1 MAIDTY
7 TRSFAEILTQVSKMK
22 TKKEKVSFL
31 RQYQTDALR
40 MICKASFDPKIEW
53 VLPEGDVPYT
63 VNDAPEGTEHT
74 LLQKEVRR
82 LYHFIKGGNPA
93 LKQNKREMMFV
104 QMLEGLHK
112 DEAVLLVAAKDKKLQ
127 VLDIGTGSGCI
138 LLSIL
143 KERSNFYGTGIDIS
157 KKSIN
162 VSKFNAKQLNLMN
175 KVKFFNSSVDNFKIG
190 KYDLIVSNPP
200 YIELLN
206 LKYLEKD
213 VVNFE
218 PKLALSGGLDGFSKI
233 RKVINKANT
242 LIKKN
247 GKFILEIG
255 FNQKNKVKK
264 ILKEEGFYINKTI
277 KDYGNNDRCIIS
289 TKI

>member
-1 MAIDTY
+1 MNIKNALNEGINELQKNRVSNPKLDC
-7 TRSFAEILTQVSKMK
+7 EILLSN
-22 TKKEKVSFL
+22 S
-31 RQYQTDALR
+31 
-40 MICKASFDPKIEW
+40 I
-53 VLPEGDVPYT
+53 
-63 VNDAPEGTEHT
+63 N
-74 LLQKEVRR
+74 
-82 LYHFIKGGNPA
+82 
-93 LKQNKREMMFV
+93 
-104 QMLEGLHK
+104 
-112 DEAVLLVAAKDKKLQ
+112 KDKKHIVLNPKETLNTDQLTNFKDLIERRKKGEPIAYLINKKEFWNSEFFVNKDVLIPRPDTELLIEEVLRIYSKNTQLQ

-162 VSKFNAKQLNLMN
+162 ISKFNAKQLNL
-175 KVKFFNSSVDNFKIG
+175 KSRVKFFHSSIDNFKIG

-200 YIELLN
+200 YIELPS

-218 PKLALSGGLDGFSKI
+218 PRLALSGGFDGFSKI
-233 RKVINKANT
+233 RKVIRKT
-242 LIKKN
+242 SSLIKKN

-255 FNQKNKVKK
+255 FNQKNKVKR
-264 ILKEEGFYINKTI
+264 ILKKEGFYINKAI